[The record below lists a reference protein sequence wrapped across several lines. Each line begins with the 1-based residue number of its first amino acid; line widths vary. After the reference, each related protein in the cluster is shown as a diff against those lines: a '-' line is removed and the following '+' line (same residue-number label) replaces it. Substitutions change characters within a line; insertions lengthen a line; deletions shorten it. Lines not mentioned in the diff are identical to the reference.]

1 MLFLVTETPAQTTKT
16 QTKSKLM
23 LPSRDWDANTH
34 HKDTTKFKLML
45 FCRDWDANTDH
56 KKTQTKFKLLLFSR
70 DWDANTDHRH
80 RPQFQLMLLST
91 CRLTTIYYKLTTAY
105 HCKLLSV
112 FTLRFSSA
120 NNSRCCESLCVGHM
134 SSWSTITIIN
144 AYVEFLFLR
153 QLYVLWKMCF
163 YVGNITKVP

>member
-34 HKDTTKFKLML
+34 HKDMTKFKLML

-120 NNSRCCESLCVGHM
+120 NNSRCCESLSMCWPHVQLKYHNYYQCLRWVSVPQTTVCTVKDM
-134 SSWSTITIIN
+134 
-144 AYVEFLFLR
+144 FLC
-153 QLYVLWKMCF
+153 W
-163 YVGNITKVP
+163 